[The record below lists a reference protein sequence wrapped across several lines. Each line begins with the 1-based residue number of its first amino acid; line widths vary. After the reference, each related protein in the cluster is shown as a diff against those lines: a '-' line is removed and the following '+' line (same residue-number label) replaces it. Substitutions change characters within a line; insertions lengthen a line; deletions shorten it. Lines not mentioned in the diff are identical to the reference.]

1 MTTTA
6 LIVDDSKLARLVAAK
21 LLRQVKPD
29 WEVAE
34 AANADA
40 AMAVVGGRQVDV
52 ALLDFN
58 MPGRDGLE
66 LAAELRALSP
76 GMPIAVVSANI
87 QDEIIARARSVDAT
101 FLPKPLTEEALSGF
115 LSGAM
120 LRLRRAAS

>member
-115 LSGAM
+115 LSGAA